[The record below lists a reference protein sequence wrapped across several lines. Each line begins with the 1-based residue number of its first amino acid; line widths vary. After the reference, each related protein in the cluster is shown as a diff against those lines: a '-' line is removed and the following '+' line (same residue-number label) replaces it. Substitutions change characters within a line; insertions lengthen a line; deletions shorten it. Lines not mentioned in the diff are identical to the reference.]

1 MLQARDFRHVGGQR
15 FANAEAW
22 ARENGLN
29 GRRVRDSLR
38 NGDLPGAK
46 IGKRWMIDVRSV
58 EQMLVPRRPA

>member
-1 MLQARDFRHVGGQR
+1 MLQAHDFRHVGGQR

-46 IGKRWMIDVRSV
+46 IGKRWMIDVRNV
-58 EQMLVPRRPA
+58 EQMLAPRRPA